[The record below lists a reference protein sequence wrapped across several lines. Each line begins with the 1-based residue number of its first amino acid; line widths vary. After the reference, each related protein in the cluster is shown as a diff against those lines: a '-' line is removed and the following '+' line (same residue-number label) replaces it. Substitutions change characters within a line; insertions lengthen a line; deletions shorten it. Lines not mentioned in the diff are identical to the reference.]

1 MRKISAHYYLRA
13 DGNWG
18 KRPVISLDSE
28 GIIHAIKELGDD
40 FKEEPGLEF
49 FSGIIIPGFVED
61 WRVYNLKDKLV
72 QQQCK
77 KALIGG
83 TLKVSIFNDQQQ
95 DVSSVIQNKLSVHI
109 QRKGSVEQISQNY
122 KSAWEQINEDW
133 NKHLENFDLAQA
145 IINHTA
151 DVASKVGM
159 DLNWGIIKKNANP
172 GLLLLQNLDWTN
184 FTLTNKSTVRILNS

>member
-1 MRKISAHYYLRA
+1 MRKVGAHYYLRA
-13 DGNWG
+13 DGSWG
-18 KRPVISLDSE
+18 KRPVISLDSD

-61 WRVYNLKDKLV
+61 WRVYNLKDKMV

-77 KALIGG
+77 KAFIGG
-83 TLKVSIFNDQQQ
+83 TLKVSISNDQQQ
-95 DVSSVIQNKLSVHI
+95 DVSAVIQNKVSVHI
-109 QRKGSVEQISQNY
+109 LKQTSAKLISKEY

-133 NKHLENFDLAQA
+133 NKHLETFNLAQA

-151 DVASKVGM
+151 DVATKVGM
-159 DLNWGIIKKNANP
+159 DSNWGIIQKNANP

-184 FTLTNKSTVRILNS
+184 FTLTNKSTVRILNR